1 MNIRSARANCV
12 ELVTLGAILLLFAVV
27 SVVGITWGLP
37 SRTIDKYLFGDD
49 PPWPGEK
56 IYRLAGAAEKFSP
69 DRGADVDADPLDR
82 SGDDPV
88 LLTETEEDIAKIYL
102 RYRLYTY
109 QPDEMITM
117 MALAGMKPRRLE
129 LDPRLY
135 QYGGLFIYPVG
146 ALIGACGSVGLID
159 VRSDIVY
166 YLDNPD
172 EFGKFYMVAR
182 AYSAVWGLVG
192 VVIVFAIARRLSGL
206 RAGLLAGLLFTLM
219 PVVVCMAHEG
229 KPHLPGAVLMLTAV
243 LFAMRY
249 LDYATSRNWWLMC
262 ICCGAALGMVLSSWP
277 IFVLIPLIAWLET
290 RGTKGGTPRGVT
302 NAEQSPLP
310 HVSPRGLPIDR
321 DSIPPAARNGNAGV
335 LGVGIKRTVGGV
347 VIGALV
353 YSITNPY
360 ILINAFVNREV
371 LSSNFGNSLA
381 MYEISRIGEGFIRV
395 LELTVEGAT
404 LPIVALGAV
413 ALFVSCLRM
422 GGAGKRSLDVVG
434 GYANRGEQVDDRHT
448 GASLGLGTRHDT
460 RYDTRKKNALIIPL
474 VVPAAVL
481 FLQFV
486 LIGAGKPAEY
496 GRFGVFTNTALAIG
510 TACLLAHRWTKLREI
525 VNWVPAIFVLIWV
538 AGFGAAYLR
547 NFYIDSTGQ
556 NSRTLLAEETTWLEL
571 RDAVDSNLTD
581 SAGLAPIT
589 VQSEPAPYCFPPL
602 DFRKTVVLLV
612 KQPEPPATATC
623 RRLFLRTLDRRTGA
637 RSGTCQDDPFARCIS
652 RFERPEAE
660 AWSDPIDTPIS
671 WANKP
676 FEVLSYVT
684 VYYGNESP
692 SRMQEPPERG
702 RTQQP

>member
-1 MNIRSARANCV
+1 MNIRSVRADRV
-12 ELVTLGAILLLFAVV
+12 ELVTLGAILLLFAVI

-37 SRTIDKYLFGDD
+37 SRKIDKYLFGDD
-49 PPWPGEK
+49 RPWPGEK

-117 MALAGMKPRRLE
+117 MALAGMNPRRLE

-146 ALIGACGSVGLID
+146 ALIGACGFVGLID

-182 AYSAVWGLVG
+182 AYSAAWGLIG
-192 VVIVFAIARRLSGL
+192 VVIVFAIARRLGGL
-206 RAGLLAGLLFTLM
+206 RAGLLAGLLFALL

-277 IFVLIPLIAWLET
+277 IFVLIPLVAWLEA
-290 RGTKGGTPRGVT
+290 RSTKGHIPRGVT
-302 NAEQSPLP
+302 NAEQPPLP
-310 HVSPRGLPIDR
+310 PVSPRGLPIDR

-335 LGVGIKRTVGGV
+335 FGIGVKRTISGV

-353 YSITNPY
+353 YLITNPY

-381 MYEISRIGEGFIRV
+381 MYEISRIGEGFVRV
-395 LELTVEGAT
+395 LQLTVEGAT
-404 LPIVALGAV
+404 LPVVALGAV
-413 ALFVSCLRM
+413 ALFVACLRM
-422 GGAGKRSLDVVG
+422 GGTVKPSLAVAGDHESQRDRID
-434 GYANRGEQVDDRHT
+434 ARHT
-448 GASLGLGTRHDT
+448 GVSLTHGTRQ
-460 RYDTRKKNALIIPL
+460 RNALIVPL

-510 TACLLAHRWTKLREI
+510 AACLLARRWTKLREI
-525 VNWVPAIFVLIWV
+525 VNWIPAAFIVLWV
-538 AGFGAAYLR
+538 GYFGLAYLW
-547 NFYIDSTGQ
+547 NFHMDATDAG
-556 NSRTLLAEETTWLEL
+556 SRSRL
-571 RDAVDSNLTD
+571 
-581 SAGLAPIT
+581 AGLGGSMLDDPASDRCAMGLA
-589 VQSEPAPYCFPPL
+589 VLAEPAPYSLPPT
-602 DFRKTVVLLV
+602 DFSRTDVLL
-612 KQPEPPATATC
+612 
-623 RRLFLRTLDRRTGA
+623 F
-637 RSGTCQDDPFARCIS
+637 RSGDHFLTTDGSLGAVLIEPVDQRGYMRRGLVENAS
-652 RFERPEAE
+652 RPQPDRSPHIMPKERHLRGRLEWP
-660 AWSDPIDTPIS
+660 WHRTTPIS

-676 FEVLSYVT
+676 FHIDGRWAPEVDVEECLA
-684 VYYGNESP
+684 P
-692 SRMQEPPERG
+692 
-702 RTQQP
+702 